1 MDRTQVRLED
11 RSNAENVAQLLGEVL
26 LCTKDSNR
34 RTREI
39 AFAVLV
45 SMVRAVPN
53 GDVTT
58 TGPVTKAEL
67 MQMGAAAL
75 ATQTAHMRSAALQ
88 GLAVILYEIHSSEME
103 SETKDLNSVSSAL
116 GFELLDAVLV
126 LLREKSREVIKSVL
140 GFLKVAIAVVP
151 EQKLQPLVP
160 NIVKG
165 ILMWSGDAK
174 NRFRLKVRVLIERLI
189 RKLGADAVEPYVPK
203 KDKRLMSYILKERA
217 KSVRRKNR
225 NKMLIDD
232 EEEEE
237 EDVVHAQNEEE
248 DEEGNDEDSDEE
260 WVRSMVKGG
269 AGRRKSA
276 STKQWLRSDGG
287 DLLDTTH
294 MNQRVVS
301 KNPRNVSKD
310 DDNDDGIKYDKKT
323 GKMVIEEDEE
333 KMELD
338 DDDDEKKEEGNDVEK
353 KKKKATN
360 SSALLKYRR
369 DLEQR
374 KNKRRDN
381 GHSGKSYRARKG
393 GAKGDVKKKGQVE
406 PYAYI
411 QFDRT
416 MLGKRRKRQAVE
428 QFGNVLPITK
438 KARGGDK
445 KKRPL
450 AR

>member
-237 EDVVHAQNEEE
+237 DVVHAQNEEE

-338 DDDDEKKEEGNDVEK
+338 DDDEKKEEEGNDVEK